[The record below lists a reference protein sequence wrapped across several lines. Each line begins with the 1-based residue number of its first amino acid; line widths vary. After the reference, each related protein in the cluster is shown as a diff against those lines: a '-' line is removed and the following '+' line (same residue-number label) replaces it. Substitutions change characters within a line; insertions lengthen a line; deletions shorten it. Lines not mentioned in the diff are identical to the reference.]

1 MLALEANACLN
12 TALARHEEK
21 KPPASHLELPE
32 RPKSGSESFLK
43 SFLYIWVLRRR
54 ADKLARARRESR
66 VSFGEV
72 LTRIACSRP

>member
-21 KPPASHLELPE
+21 KPPASHLALPE

-43 SFLYIWVLRRR
+43 SFLYIWVLRRG
-54 ADKLARARRESR
+54 AETLARARRERR
-66 VSFGEV
+66 VSYDEV
-72 LTRIACSRP
+72 LKHIACSRP